1 MSKQSKK
8 EYLVTVRERYRNC
21 KTRKEKSAVI
31 SEVVTNLGIVR
42 KSAIRLLKQRVFT
55 RRKTIRSRKE
65 IYGFDL
71 IKPLKLI
78 WEVMGQPCS
87 KRLKPDI
94 GDMIKKLRKFEE
106 IELFGNQEKLLNQMS
121 TFTIDRLLEAEKDI
135 SKKEYG
141 LSGTKRSP
149 LLKTLIPVRT
159 NFNTE
164 ESKEPGHVE
173 MDCVLHCG
181 ESLSGYYAETL
192 NVLDIATHWNEK
204 KIFLNKTKAKI
215 VGAFHDMRTKQF
227 PFPIL
232 SCDFDNGHEFVNWVL
247 KGYCDRN
254 KVSYTRSRSYH
265 KNDQAHIE
273 GKNYQSIRRVVGYDR
288 ITNPVLVEMI
298 NNMYQNEHRLLTNYF
313 YTTLKLKEK
322 EKINGKTTKSYE
334 IAKTPYKRL
343 LESDKISEEVKA
355 KLKAEYMRLNPAQ
368 LQRNLR
374 KKLSKIKEYRSVTV
388 LNLTMTSIN
397 AAVRSHN

>member
-1 MSKQSKK
+1 MSNKSKK
-8 EYLVTVRERYRNC
+8 EYLATVRERYENC
-21 KTRKEKSAVI
+21 QTRHEKSVLI
-31 SEVVTNLGIVR
+31 SEVETNLGIVR
-42 KSAIRLLKQRVFT
+42 KSAIRLLKQKIFV
-55 RRKTIRSRKE
+55 RRKTIRSRKI

-78 WEVMGQPCS
+78 WETVGCPCS

-94 GDMIKKLRKFEE
+94 GDTIKKLKEFGE
-106 IELFGNQEKLLNQMS
+106 IELVGNQEKLLGQMS
-121 TFTIDRLLEAEKDI
+121 TFTIDKLLESERDI

-159 NFNTE
+159 NFNAKETM
-164 ESKEPGHVE
+164 EPGHVE

-181 ESLSGYYAETL
+181 ESLSGQYAETL
-192 NVLDIATHWNEK
+192 NILDIYSHWNEK
-204 KIFLNKTKAKI
+204 KIFLNKTKAKV
-215 VGAFHDMRTKQF
+215 VGAFHDMRINQF

-232 SCDFDNGHEFVNWVL
+232 SVDFDNGHEFVNWVL
-247 KGYCDRN
+247 KGYCDRSQI
-254 KVSYTRSRSYH
+254 SYTRSRSYR

-288 ITNPVLVEMI
+288 ITDPKLVEMI
-298 NNMYQNEHRLLTNYF
+298 NDMYQNEHRLLTNYF

-343 LESDKISEEVKA
+343 IESDKISEEVKT
-355 KLKAEYMRLNPAQ
+355 KLKAEYMRLNPAE

-374 KKLSKIKEYRSVTV
+374 KKLKRIKDYRSVTI
-388 LNLTMTSIN
+388 LNLATTSIN
-397 AAVRSHN
+397 PAIRSHI